1 MAMITIDG
9 VVLPSPSKYGLPDFD
24 LDSENTNRN
33 EEGVLQRDR
42 IRQGVYKIELEWTG
56 IASPALRIIRKAIV
70 PEKIQVKH
78 ITETGEVTKT
88 MYASDRKVEMVKYDP
103 DYNKIRWDISFNL
116 TEF

>member
-56 IASPALRIIRKAIV
+56 ITSSQLATIKAATQPAS
-70 PEKIQVKH
+70 IQVTFPSELGF
-78 ITETGEVTKT
+78 ITKT
-88 MYASDRKVEMVKYDP
+88 MYAGDRNIEMVKYHE
-103 DYNKIRWDISFNL
+103 DYTKIRWNLSFNL